1 MNHYK
6 TEIDR
11 INDRLFLSI
20 EASLTPEDE
29 KELTKEGWVFLNN
42 GIALSDGTPAFYF
55 YKKDLKESTLI
66 F

>member
-20 EASLTPEDE
+20 EASLSPEDE
-29 KELTKEGWVFLNN
+29 KELNNDGWIFLNN
-42 GIALSDGTPAFYF
+42 GITLSDGTPAII
-55 YKKDLKESTLI
+55 KKTPI
-66 F
+66 GM